1 MKDRYDEDEM
11 EVRSLVAQNLKRLRE
26 LKNMSQLSLSGI
38 CGLTHNFINDIEN
51 CTKWVSAKTIAKLA
65 SALEVEPYQFF
76 LPGSLPDD
84 AKLVYLKDF
93 QDSLAVFV
101 REYSEYYLS
110 GKPGQSNGKGRTK

>member
-1 MKDRYDEDEM
+1 MKDRYDETG
-11 EVRSLVAQNLKRLRE
+11 VRSLIAQNLKRLRE
-26 LKNMSQLSLSGI
+26 LKNLSQLNLSAI
-38 CGLTHNFINDIEN
+38 AGLTHNFINDIEN

-84 AKLVYLKDF
+84 AKLVYLRDF

-101 REYSEYYLS
+101 KEYSEHYLS
-110 GKPGQSNGKGRTK
+110 ERETGTDRRQKPD